1 MVHPSPRNVGLFPRE
16 RLRKKRLRDNEIRDA
31 QSLGEA
37 RRQTRP
43 GSVMTIIVLA
53 FLIILSGVFVM
64 SEMAIVSARKAR
76 LQQWSEEGRAGAGR
90 ALSLANKP
98 ANFLSTVQFGIT
110 IISVLSGAIGEAT
123 LTDLVAESMSG
134 SEWLGPYAGRLAFWV
149 PVTGIGLFS
158 LIFGELAPKRLALL
172 NPEGIACIVA
182 RPMELISAIAFPLVW
197 LMGNATDL
205 VLWLLRAQ
213 APPNPPVT
221 EEEIKVLMAQGAE
234 AGVFEEHEQALVSRV
249 FRLDDQSIKSI
260 MTPRSDIVYFDL
272 NDSFETNR
280 QKLLLSD
287 HSRFLVCKE
296 GLGEVTGVI
305 RAKSVLDASLEGK
318 PIDLACGACKPLYVP
333 ETLTVI
339 ELLEAFRQH
348 RQHFALVIDEY
359 GEIQGL
365 VTINDAMGV
374 LVGDVATVEDQLQPE
389 ILQREDGS
397 WLVDGNIPIER
408 FREAIKRDFKLP
420 GEGMQAYRTLGGFVM
435 MQLGRVPQVEDKF
448 ITEDLRFEVVDMDQ
462 NRVDK
467 LIVRRMGGGADTKTA

>member
-1 MVHPSPRNVGLFPRE
+1 
-16 RLRKKRLRDNEIRDA
+16 
-31 QSLGEA
+31 
-37 RRQTRP
+37 
-43 GSVMTIIVLA
+43 MTIIVIA
-53 FLIILSGVFVM
+53 FLIIMSGLFVM

-76 LQQWSEEGRAGAGR
+76 LQQWSEEGREGAGR

-98 ANFLSTVQFGIT
+98 AKFLSTVQFGIT
-110 IISVLSGAIGEAT
+110 IITVLSGAIGEAT
-123 LTDLVAESMSG
+123 LTDLAAESMSE

-158 LIFGELAPKRLALL
+158 LIFGELVPKRLALL
-172 NPEGIACIVA
+172 NPEGIACIMA

-197 LMGNATDL
+197 LMGIASDL

-213 APPNPPVT
+213 APSNPPVT

-234 AGVFEEHEQALVSRV
+234 AGVFEEHEQVLVSRV
-249 FRLDDQSIKSI
+249 FRLDDQSIKSV
-260 MTPRSDIVYFDL
+260 MTPRSDIAYFDL
-272 NDSFETNR
+272 DDSFETNR
-280 QKLLLSD
+280 QKLLLSG
-287 HSRFLVCKE
+287 HSRFLICKG

-305 RAKSVLDASLEGK
+305 RAKSILDASLEGK
-318 PIDLACGACKPLYVP
+318 PIDFASGASRPLYVP

-339 ELLEAFRQH
+339 ELLELFKQH
-348 RQHFALVIDEY
+348 RQHFAVVIDEY

-420 GEGMQAYRTLGGFVM
+420 GEGMQAYRTLGGFAMVR
-435 MQLGRVPQVEDKF
+435 LGRVPRIGDQF

-467 LIVRRMGGGADTKTA
+467 LIVTRMGAGADTQTA